1 MNPGACFF
9 TFSNVTTMSIIC
21 TNDTSNTLS
30 RIPETLLST
39 TYMSDIQRVI
49 FSSPISS
56 LPSYLCYLPSGII
69 DLSYQAFT
77 TLTDVT
83 FPCLD
88 SFTKVIL
95 SFNQLTSVNMS
106 SGNFQN
112 LSYLDL
118 SSNSLTQLPYSI
130 LRPTPS
136 SLRYLDLRNNS
147 ITDIDLYLYTLKNI
161 TVKLDNN
168 PINSSNI
175 VNPQN
180 VTLDNSTSTVNI
192 TYPSSV
198 TNSSII
204 IQDTTVAILIAC
216 ASFNSIR
223 SFLLNLRSASFNV
236 LLQCTC
242 ASFSLKQLYLAN
254 GLKIT
259 NDFNCLVANQTQN
272 FLLLTNASCP
282 SATHFQTTLCN
293 ANIQVCFLNK

>member
-1 MNPGACFF
+1 MN
-9 TFSNVTTMSIIC
+9 IIS

-39 TYMSDIQRVI
+39 TYMSGIERVI
-49 FSSPISS
+49 FPSPISS
-56 LPSYLCYLPSGII
+56 LPTYLCYLPSGII

-88 SFTKVIL
+88 LFNKVIL

-118 SSNSLTQLPYSI
+118 SSNMLTSLPYSI

-147 ITDIDLYLYTLKNI
+147 ITNIDLFIYTLKNI
-161 TVKLDNN
+161 TVYLDNN

-175 VNPQN
+175 NNPNN

-192 TYPSSV
+192 SYPSSV

-204 IQDTTVAILIAC
+204 IQDTTVGSFIAC

-223 SFLLNLRSASFNV
+223 SFLLNLRSASSSV
-236 LLQCTC
+236 LLLCTC
-242 ASFSLKQLYLAN
+242 ASFSLKQLYQAN
-254 GLKIT
+254 GLNIT
-259 NDFNCLVANQTQN
+259 NDFNCSVATQQQR
-272 FLLLTNASCP
+272 FLSFTNISCP
-282 SATHFQTTLCN
+282 NATQFPTTLCN
-293 ANIQVCFLNK
+293 AIIQVCFLNESIYENKEN